1 MKADQS
7 FLFSGGRDTYIIQ
20 WSIQSF
26 EVLAQLRGHM
36 SYVSSL
42 QIQDNCLFSGSFD
55 FSAIRWNIS
64 AKEKKTVYA
73 SEFQ

>member
-7 FLFSGGRDTYIIQ
+7 FLFSGGRDRYIIQ

-36 SYVSSL
+36 AYVSSL
-42 QIQDNCLFSGSFD
+42 QIQDNSLFSGSSD
-55 FSAIRWNIS
+55 FFAIRWNLPE
-64 AKEKKTVYA
+64 KEKETVYA
-73 SEFQ
+73 GKFQ